1 MMILICSYYLIFMHS
16 ILLTLFIFSMPLLFK
31 YYVAQLKF
39 KLPGSFI
46 DDIYHNTSM
55 EIFIIFI
62 FGNNL
67 VN

>member
-1 MMILICSYYLIFMHS
+1 
-16 ILLTLFIFSMPLLFK
+16 MPLLFK
-31 YYVAQLKF
+31 YYVAQLKV
-39 KLPGSFI
+39 KLPGSFF

-55 EIFIIFI
+55 EIFIVFI